1 MATIND
7 NRIYKA
13 MSESDADALFGKYA
27 KTILDITAIAA
38 RADADK
44 ARIEAEKTRKIEGL
58 QREADVYK
66 RELERY
72 ITANP
77 ERFQN
82 PRKRKHELGTY
93 GYHTVRAQISI
104 IDDLLVNFALANNRP
119 ELIVTTHKI
128 VKDAVREAVTAGEI
142 LPGVTSTPAGERI
155 NLTVKKEAIEA
166 VERRIA
172 GN

>member
-7 NRIYKA
+7 NRKYKA
-13 MSESDADALFGKYA
+13 MSEADGDKLFGEYA

-38 RADADK
+38 QADADK
-44 ARIEAEKTRKIEGL
+44 ARIEAEKNRKTEVL
-58 QREADVYK
+58 QAAADRFK
-66 RELERY
+66 QELERY

-77 ERFQN
+77 ERFQS

-93 GYHTVRAQISI
+93 GYHSVRASVSI
-104 IDDLLVNFALANNRP
+104 IDDLVIDFALAHNRP
-119 ELIVTTHKI
+119 
-128 VKDAVREAVTAGEI
+128 AVSAGEKR
-142 LPGVTSTPAGERI
+142 PGVTRMPAGERI

-166 VERRIA
+166 VERRIT

>member
-1 MATIND
+1 MRND
-7 NRIYKA
+7 
-13 MSESDADALFGKYA
+13 
-27 KTILDITAIAA
+27 LDITAIAA
-38 RADADK
+38 RAGADK
-44 ARIEAEKTRKIEGL
+44 ARIEAEKTVNEGL

-104 IDDLLVNFALANNRP
+104 IDDLLVDFALATTG
-119 ELIVTTHKI
+119 LSSLVTTHKI

-142 LPGVTSTPAGERI
+142 LPGVTSTPG
-155 NLTVKKEAIEA
+155 
-166 VERRIA
+166 RRA
-172 GN
+172 DQSHREKRGDRGG